1 MRICG
6 HQDTGRTLALS
17 GYPLGVACSTCGHR
31 RLFSAQHMKAHE
43 DDRRLLRRLP
53 LLCRCGRCDLAL
65 YLFDASDDV
74 PAFLNRD
81 TPQPRDHLNR
91 TNVCRPGL
99 YEVG

>member
-17 GYPLGVACSTCGHR
+17 GYPLGIACRTCGR
-31 RLFSAQHMKAHE
+31 RSLLSAQLLEVHE
-43 DDRRLLRRLP
+43 NDRRLLRRLP

-65 YLFDASDDV
+65 YLFEASDDV
-74 PAFLNRD
+74 PAFLHDD
-81 TPQPRDHLNR
+81 TPQPRDHLNS
-91 TNVCRPGL
+91 TSACRPGL